1 MKALSIIAVARAA
14 AMAGILSASAAF
26 ALAASASASP
36 VVYNYA
42 EGFHHGRVQPRAIY
56 VGSGGSPYVIHL
68 RWSHWNRATAS
79 GHGRALG
86 ANSRL
91 HQADLPVPVL
101 PPQCSRLLVPRAE
114 SPRYPVLLTDAL
126 DLAQR
131 ANRLEIGS
139 RLLGLL
145 TAGSACRLQRQFHLP
160 GHSCHWQVLHQ
171 HRNSSGRA
179 NFGQRNVTR
188 LYQRYRNWPM
198 GRWLRCRIWECAMSW
213 PPAGRC
219 GRA

>member
-79 GHGRALG
+79 GHGRLWEQIPGCTKPTYQCPYYHHSARVYLYRVRSHHG
-86 ANSRL
+86 TRYFSRMRWT
-91 HQADLPVPVL
+91 
-101 PPQCSRLLVPRAE
+101 S
-114 SPRYPVLLTDAL
+114 
-126 DLAQR
+126 
-131 ANRLEIGS
+131 
-139 RLLGLL
+139 
-145 TAGSACRLQRQFHLP
+145 
-160 GHSCHWQVLHQ
+160 HSE
-171 HRNSSGRA
+171 
-179 NFGQRNVTR
+179 
-188 LYQRYRNWPM
+188 
-198 GRWLRCRIWECAMSW
+198 RIVWKSDHGYW
-213 PPAGRC
+213 DY
-219 GRA
+219 